1 MLKGKNNQDK
11 YTSVRVRVRVRMRLK
26 GKIYILRNYN
36 THNSKKRT

>member
-11 YTSVRVRVRVRMRLK
+11 YTSVRVRVRMRLK